1 MRRFTNEV
9 KSVLPEFWADFNDSN
24 SRRMSYVL
32 NVLVPEVSLF
42 IFFRFRPL
50 VNDHRKPR
58 EDRKC
63 HKL

>member
-24 SRRMSYVL
+24 TRMMSYVL

-42 IFFRFRPL
+42 SFFLFRPL
-50 VNDHRKPR
+50 VNDDLKPT
-58 EDRKC
+58 DDCKC

>member
-1 MRRFTNEV
+1 MRGFTNEV

-24 SRRMSYVL
+24 SRMMSYVL
-32 NVLVPEVSLF
+32 NVLVPDVSLF